1 MHLPSKALHIFNL
14 TTLSWTNRQ
23 NTNLEDGGQPV
34 NTNSPLGSIDCIA
47 ADISVNCGS
56 VNPSKINL
64 HIVSDVAIFMW

>member
-1 MHLPSKALHIFNL
+1 MLRMVV
-14 TTLSWTNRQ
+14 T
-23 NTNLEDGGQPV
+23 GGQPV